1 MNLPDSQFLAAPLW
15 LVTLLH
21 LVTLTLHFV
30 AMNFLLGGVIVVLYA
45 AVKKRWDDPTLMRFV
60 RLFPMAMAA
69 TVTLG
74 VAPLLFLQLVY
85 PRQIYAAAI
94 ISGWFWLGV
103 IGAVIVAYYALYRA
117 SMRGERTG
125 KVSKA
130 ALGVAVLG
138 LLYVSLVYSSVFSM
152 AERPELMA
160 TVYAQNQAGTTVNP
174 AVADYGLRWL
184 HMLLG
189 AITVG
194 GFFVGWLGQD
204 RPEVYRIGKHVF
216 IGGTVA
222 ASMAG
227 MFYLVTL
234 KDIMLP
240 FMKSPG
246 IWAVM
251 AGMMLSV
258 AAIWFFWIKRFWLAA
273 LSLFVSMLGMV
284 YARHTVRLL
293 RLDGTFDPASWR
305 VATQWS
311 PLVLFLVCFVIML
324 AVVAWMLRLLLVSGK
339 AAQS

>member
-1 MNLPDSQFLAAPLW
+1 
-15 LVTLLH
+15 
-21 LVTLTLHFV
+21 
-30 AMNFLLGGVIVVLYA
+30 
-45 AVKKRWDDPTLMRFV
+45 VKKRWDEPTLLHFV

-85 PRQIYAAAI
+85 PRQMYAAAI
-94 ISGWFWLGV
+94 ISGWFWLGIIV
-103 IGAVIVAYYALYRA
+103 AVIVAYYALYRA
-117 SMRGERTG
+117 AMRGDSTG
-125 KVSKA
+125 KVSRG
-130 ALGVAVLG
+130 ALGLAVLG
-138 LLYVSLVYSSVFSM
+138 LLYVSVVYSSVFSM
-152 AERPELMA
+152 AERTDQMHA
-160 TVYAQNQAGTTVNP
+160 MYAANQSGTAFNP

-184 HMLLG
+184 HMVLG

-216 IGGTVA
+216 IGGMVA

-234 KDIMLP
+234 KDIILP
-240 FMKSPG
+240 FMRSPA

-251 AGMMLSV
+251 AGVMLSV
-258 AAIWFFWIKRFWLAA
+258 GAVWFFWIKRFWLAA
-273 LSLFVSMLGMV
+273 VMIFASMLGMV

-324 AVVAWMLRLLLVSGK
+324 AVVAWMLRLLLVTGK
-339 AAQS
+339 AIRS